1 MYNETKNIKSEDTE
15 ISKKTGED
23 IFSIDKNEPTTH
35 IATNDEDDDNKAEA
49 KNGAFE
55 NNSSPAEISR
65 KKYYDS
71 EKNKNDA
78 KTKVFNVLKY
88 LIPIFFSLVV
98 GLLAIFG
105 GIWAYKLN
113 NIAEPIGGIKAEI
126 ENLKSNNNIF
136 RSDIDKLEDRV
147 NKYLEKNIK

>member
-1 MYNETKNIKSEDTE
+1 MHNETKSIKSDDTE
-15 ISKKTGED
+15 ISQKTGED
-23 IFSIDKNEPTTH
+23 IFSIDKNEPTTR
-35 IATNDEDDDNKAEA
+35 IVTNDDEDDNKADT
-49 KNGAFE
+49 KNGDFE
-55 NNSSPAEISR
+55 NNASPAEISR

-71 EKNKNDA
+71 EKKKNDA
-78 KTKVFNVLKY
+78 KTAIFSILKY

-113 NIAEPIGGIKAEI
+113 NIAEPIGSIKTEI

-136 RSDIDKLEDRV
+136 RSDIEKLEDRI
-147 NKYLEKNIK
+147 NRYLEKNIK